1 MAAILHELFVQTDTG
16 VAVVDRGHCILAWN
30 PGAERLFGW
39 PAPEITGQ
47 DIVKL
52 LAPEG
57 SPVRRYLGAALR
69 GDVVQA
75 VPVMLRQ
82 KSGDLSQLL
91 LTCRGVVTS
100 QDEPPSVVL
109 FFDPTPRRQTVESTL
124 AHRTRE
130 LQRIIGAFPDLFF
143 WADSSGRVLDYHAG
157 SEVDLTLPQEQFL
170 GHRVSESFEGE
181 AGPRLQEAIEICLRE
196 HRTVAT
202 EYTLPAPSRPRHVE
216 ARIVPLTPDDVVA
229 VVRAMTTQR
238 RLEEELLQVS
248 KLEAIGR
255 LAGGIAHDF
264 NNLLTV
270 VDGCAA
276 GLREELSGQARA
288 SGLLDELT
296 SATKRASLLVRQL
309 LTFSQ
314 RQPTSPHA
322 LDLNGLVRENAPM
335 LTRLL
340 RKSLAVSLDLAE
352 ESPWVFADPVELEQV
367 LYNLCANARDAMPKG
382 GQLTIRTE
390 LRPGM
395 AALVVSDTGIGM
407 DRSVVAHLFE
417 PFFSTKREGGSGL
430 GLATVHGIVRRAG
443 GRIEVT
449 SNVGSGTTFTILF
462 PSSTPEA
469 AGTPGAGALPLSA
482 PGGTETLLLV
492 DDDGDVR
499 RVLARTIGSKGYQ
512 VLEAEDYDT
521 ALQVFQE
528 HRDSVRLVI
537 SDVAMP
543 GRNGHELAAEL
554 RRQQPSLPI
563 VLLSGYAD
571 AGAADETT
579 PPAGVVILQKPPVFN
594 ELLWLVRTA
603 IDASPASSRRS

>member
-202 EYTLPAPSRPRHVE
+202 EYTLPAPSRPRHFE

-229 VVRAMTTQR
+229 VVRDMTTQR
-238 RLEEELLQVS
+238 RLEEELKGL
-248 KLEAIGR
+248 K
-255 LAGGIAHDF
+255 
-264 NNLLTV
+264 
-270 VDGCAA
+270 A
-276 GLREELSGQARA
+276 GLGDEPGSDRAPAGRELVDRRDVEIGEIRH
-288 SGLLDELT
+288 G
-296 SATKRASLLVRQL
+296 KRARNRRRAHHELVRGRAGRFGL
-309 LTFSQ
+309 APQ
-314 RQPTSPHA
+314 RQA
-322 LDLNGLVRENAPM
+322 L
-335 LTRLL
+335 
-340 RKSLAVSLDLAE
+340 
-352 ESPWVFADPVELEQV
+352 
-367 LYNLCANARDAMPKG
+367 
-382 GQLTIRTE
+382 
-390 LRPGM
+390 
-395 AALVVSDTGIGM
+395 
-407 DRSVVAHLFE
+407 
-417 PFFSTKREGGSGL
+417 
-430 GLATVHGIVRRAG
+430 
-443 GRIEVT
+443 
-449 SNVGSGTTFTILF
+449 
-462 PSSTPEA
+462 
-469 AGTPGAGALPLSA
+469 LP
-482 PGGTETLLLV
+482 
-492 DDDGDVR
+492 
-499 RVLARTIGSKGYQ
+499 
-512 VLEAEDYDT
+512 
-521 ALQVFQE
+521 
-528 HRDSVRLVI
+528 
-537 SDVAMP
+537 
-543 GRNGHELAAEL
+543 
-554 RRQQPSLPI
+554 
-563 VLLSGYAD
+563 
-571 AGAADETT
+571 
-579 PPAGVVILQKPPVFN
+579 
-594 ELLWLVRTA
+594 
-603 IDASPASSRRS
+603 SPASWARR